1 MIYTA
6 TINDISEIQ
15 AISARVWPPTY
26 KDVISAGQIE
36 YMLELMYGTEALKKQ
51 MLEQGCEFLLYKPND
66 HSVGFASYG
75 KNDKGI
81 WRLHKLYVDVDQHG
95 KGIGKILLE
104 EVKKRVAM
112 KGGTEVELN
121 VNKRNKAKDFYFAQG
136 FTIRRE
142 EVLDIGEGYVMD
154 DFVLVV
160 PTN

>member
-121 VNKRNKAKDFYFAQG
+121 VNKLNKAKDFYFAQG

>member
-95 KGIGKILLE
+95 KGIGKILL
-104 EVKKRVAM
+104 VS
-112 KGGTEVELN
+112 
-121 VNKRNKAKDFYFAQG
+121 
-136 FTIRRE
+136 
-142 EVLDIGEGYVMD
+142 
-154 DFVLVV
+154 
-160 PTN
+160 